1 MQIVG
6 LHQPVAVKQDAI
18 PFSQEGVALLVGH
31 AGHQAQRHSP
41 RPELLCILITPQVGQ
56 VVSCVGVTEASALRL
71 QESVEAGHEHVGWDA
86 GAQRLVDPSEY
97 LARRIRRL
105 GDGAK
110 HAAGRGHYEGCR
122 HALAR
127 CVPYYEAKPAVFQLE
142 EIVEIATNLACR
154 VVVGS
159 DLPAFQCRHFLRERG
174 LLDALRHQKLLL
186 DPLTLAYLFL
196 QALLGQPQDSAPLA
210 PLLGDLATH
219 YPMDDDAR
227 RLVLLTGRRY
237 AHEFPSVVHTPYGE
251 AAHNLVVC
259 RYLVFDDVA
268 ELGEGGV
275 ILGYR
280 PLVTLAVRILARKQA
295 AVDEVF
301 GQYPIKRVQ
310 IPSPCASKKRRTR
323 AKFSSADTAPPCQ

>member
-1 MQIVG
+1 MQ
-6 LHQPVAVKQDAI
+6 
-18 PFSQEGVALLVGH
+18 
-31 AGHQAQRHSP
+31 
-41 RPELLCILITPQVGQ
+41 
-56 VVSCVGVTEASALRL
+56 
-71 QESVEAGHEHVGWDA
+71 
-86 GAQRLVDPSEY
+86 
-97 LARRIRRL
+97 
-105 GDGAK
+105 
-110 HAAGRGHYEGCR
+110 
-122 HALAR
+122 
-127 CVPYYEAKPAVFQLE
+127 
-142 EIVEIATNLACR
+142 
-154 VVVGS
+154 
-159 DLPAFQCRHFLRERG
+159 
-174 LLDALRHQKLLL
+174 LLL
-186 DPLTLAYLFL
+186 DVLTLAYLLL
-196 QALLGQPQDSAPLA
+196 QALLGQPEDSGPLA

-301 GQYPIKRVQ
+301 GQYSIKRVQ
-310 IPSPCASKKRRTR
+310 IPFALRLEETPYQSQIFFRRHSTPLPGSPIDVLFRHYRRPVQHVTTVDGR
-323 AKFSSADTAPPCQ
+323 QPLRFVLFGDSTGRLHPNPTKVCSRSSCMLLFP